1 MGVALECLSD
11 NSVWLGYYTVWVS
24 WFRQNFLS
32 FSVLK
37 ELFPR
42 ILGYS
47 CHKFV
52 WMCQFIHRSKCRTL
66 LFIGGIEG
74 CQSIYDPTL
83 KLLG

>member
-42 ILGYS
+42 ILL
-47 CHKFV
+47 V
-52 WMCQFIHRSKCRTL
+52 TL
-66 LFIGGIEG
+66 VINLFG
-74 CQSIYDPTL
+74 CVSLFTDQSVELYF
-83 KLLG
+83 LLVVLRVVRVYMIQL